1 MASWP
6 PISLC
11 TWRAPRATWPR
22 LGSGS
27 ARLGIASEQSRLTGS
42 VFAGWRRGARGVS
55 YYVQSCCVA
64 THATVRWCIPSWGIT
79 MGRTCSLVL
88 SRQGQGRGSAV
99 EIVACFGL
107 QALRLSEWCEGRQ
120 VPRRGELADTRYET
134 GTASL
139 KVRLGQARSAR
150 SRRKYFRATRDSWRW
165 GHARI
170 PSVASMICSGGRN
183 NKHTPSRLARAVARS
198 SDRYIPTS

>member
-27 ARLGIASEQSRLTGS
+27 ARLGIAPEQSRLTGS
-42 VFAGWRRGARGVS
+42 VFAGRRRGARGAS
-55 YYVQSCCVA
+55 CSAQRCCVPA
-64 THATVRWCIPSWGIT
+64 MHATLGSSGVWEIP
-79 MGRTCSLVL
+79 MGRTCSVVL
-88 SRQGQGRGSAV
+88 SSQGQGRGSAV

-107 QALRLSEWCEGRQ
+107 QALRLSEWCERWR
-120 VPRRGELADTRYET
+120 VPRRGELAGSRYER

-139 KVRLGQARSAR
+139 EVRLPQYCRSGQGARYC
-150 SRRKYFRATRDSWRW
+150 RKYFRATRDSWRW
-165 GHARI
+165 G
-170 PSVASMICSGGRN
+170 
-183 NKHTPSRLARAVARS
+183 TPGFRRSRR
-198 SDRYIPTS
+198 